1 MTTSIRLKE
10 KSHSSPLVELPFPNG
25 KHLAITRFMNEQCKI
40 LHELSTSIADALR
53 RAEDRM
59 SHVQRQLA
67 GWPAAVPSMTKLSDD
82 STGWQQLEVQTTQLT
97 EGVDQDLAAVQS
109 SLAELV
115 QQGRQLKK

>member
-1 MTTSIRLKE
+1 
-10 KSHSSPLVELPFPNG
+10 
-25 KHLAITRFMNEQCKI
+25 MNEQCKI

-67 GWPAAVPSMTKLSDD
+67 GWPAAAPSITVLSDD